1 MSKIKLFLLMLVFSL
16 VAFAGFSQ
24 EATWL
29 EMEKFHSVMSVSFH
43 PAEDNNLKPV
53 REKASDLLTKAKEWQ
68 SSAAPK
74 GFNGTVT
81 TPILKRLVKQCR
93 LIDVAVKKNK
103 SDAELKKMITKA
115 HDIFHEIK
123 EKCRE

>member
-1 MSKIKLFLLMLVFSL
+1 MTKIKISLLMFVFSFA
-16 VAFAGFSQ
+16 AFAGFSQ
-24 EATWL
+24 QATWL
-29 EMEKFHSVMSVSFH
+29 EMENFHSVMSVSFH

-53 REKASDLLTKAKEWQ
+53 REKASALVNKAKEWQ

-81 TPILKRLVKQCR
+81 APILKKLVKQCS
-93 LIDVAVKKNK
+93 LIEVAVKKNK
-103 SDAELKKMITKA
+103 SDVELKKMITKA

>member
-1 MSKIKLFLLMLVFSL
+1 MFVFSFA
-16 VAFAGFSQ
+16 AFAGYSQ

-29 EMEKFHSVMSVSFH
+29 EMENFHSVMSLSFH

-53 REKASDLLTKAKEWQ
+53 REKASALVNKAKEWQ

-81 TPILKRLVKQCR
+81 APILKKLVKQCN
-93 LIDVAVKKNK
+93 LIEVAVNKNK